1 MGYAL
6 IRNTR
11 ESERL
16 SRSAYLFGS
25 TGFSFVVMIVWEIFE
40 FFADHYIENSYNQNY
55 IYDPAPDMF
64 FFRIFGRGADNPG
77 QLPLL
82 DTNIDLA
89 CAVVGCAFCAAI
101 LWAFL
106 RFGKKR
112 TGSAEKEKSEAAA
125 TV

>member
-1 MGYAL
+1 
-6 IRNTR
+6 
-11 ESERL
+11 
-16 SRSAYLFGS
+16 
-25 TGFSFVVMIVWEIFE
+25 MIVWEIFE